1 MVTKI
6 QKTRFNLKPVTYCYN
21 LIHKKACFSP
31 QNVVAYSMI
40 KKENIKGEKVMNLE
54 TKKILMNDCSAM
66 DLDSVG
72 STITSELMIFPQV
85 VNEPP
90 ETASEVEEMM
100 GTHLYDCD
108 DEWFTSLSFEDLTDL
123 LEFVELNGDVVK
135 VTFNN
140 WKILMWSKW
149 ENVNNCYMNLE
160 TV

>member
-1 MVTKI
+1 MS
-6 QKTRFNLKPVTYCYN
+6 LKD
-21 LIHKKACFSP
+21 KKVWLNGSD
-31 QNVVAYSMI
+31 YI
-40 KKENIKGEKVMNLE
+40 E
-54 TKKILMNDCSAM
+54 
-66 DLDSVG
+66 LDSVG
-72 STITSELMIFPQV
+72 STITSENMVFPQV

-160 TV
+160 TI